1 MLTEE
6 GPGSGAPVIALIV
19 DQLFETIKKAVRPMP
34 NGRLNPPVRIILD
47 EAGNI
52 CRAAADAGCPQAA
65 ESRSCNASPTPC

>member
-47 EAGNI
+47 DKNEGITGQLGGGTHGATWILLG
-52 CRAAADAGCPQAA
+52 
-65 ESRSCNASPTPC
+65 SS